1 MHNPN
6 GQVRE
11 EMKDKKIIFFG
22 PVGAG
27 KTTAI
32 DAVTNSDNATTDARV
47 SDSSIRRKKSTTV
60 AMDYALLETGGERI
74 HLYGTPGQERFRFMW
89 EMITTELAHDCSGHI
104 MLLDNARN
112 HPRQDLEFYLQN
124 FRTYNPKIRLVI
136 GITGSDLIETPSRSD
151 YAGWLAE
158 LEIKAPLFFI
168 DARRAEDIH
177 MLIDEVLQT
186 NKPAAQNIENS
197 STWETEEEMSIDELF
212 STAPH
217 FSVFTTELV
226 SDIEKIEQVTGT
238 ALINN
243 ENQTEY
249 SSLEQAELD
258 ILQQFSSE
266 IPRVRRRVYDF
277 GDVESFNLSTPSG
290 DHYTVLITDEQLLG
304 IHCKGQ
310 LSLLSLKQ
318 EINNLM
324 QWSESTPPLVHD
336 A

>member
-1 MHNPN
+1 
-6 GQVRE
+6 
-11 EMKDKKIIFFG
+11 MKDKKIIFFG

-32 DAVTNSDNATTDARV
+32 DAVTHSNNAATDARV
-47 SDSSIRRKKSTTV
+47 SDSSIRRKKGTTV
-60 AMDYALLETGGERI
+60 AMDYALLDTGSERI

-124 FRTYNPKIRLVI
+124 FRTYNPKVRLVI
-136 GITGSDLIETPSRSD
+136 GITGSDLIQTPSRSD

-158 LEIKAPLFFI
+158 LEIKAPLFFV
-168 DARRAEDIH
+168 DARKADDIH
-177 MLIDEVLQT
+177 MLIDEVLQSE
-186 NKPAAQNIENS
+186 KPVTQSAS
-197 STWETEEEMSIDELF
+197 SSSSSSAWESEEDMSIDELF
-212 STAPH
+212 STAPQ
-217 FSVFTTELV
+217 FPVFTAELV
-226 SDIEKIEQVTGT
+226 NDIEKIDQVTGT

-243 ENQTEY
+243 DNQTEY
-249 SSLEQAELD
+249 SSLEQTELE

-266 IPRVRRRVYDF
+266 IPRIRRRVDDF
-277 GDVESFNLSTPSG
+277 GAVESFHLSTQSG
-290 DHYTVLITDEQLLG
+290 DHYTVLVADNQLLG
-304 IHCKGQ
+304 IHCQGQ

-318 EINNLM
+318 EIDNLL
-324 QWSESTPPLVHD
+324 QWNKPTSTVS

>member
-1 MHNPN
+1 MRDPY
-6 GQVRE
+6 GQAYAD
-11 EMKDKKIIFFG
+11 MKDKKIIFFG

-32 DAVTNSDNATTDARV
+32 DAVTHSDNATTDARV
-47 SDSSIRRKKSTTV
+47 SDSSVRRKKSTTV
-60 AMDYALLETGGERI
+60 AMDYALLDTGNERI

-124 FRTYNPKIRLVI
+124 FRTYNPKVRLVI
-136 GITGSDLIETPSRSD
+136 GITGSDLIQTPSRSD

-158 LEIKAPLFFI
+158 LEINAPLFFV

-177 MLIDEVLQT
+177 MLIDEVLQSE
-186 NKPAAQNIENS
+186 KPVTQASPS
-197 STWETEEEMSIDELF
+197 SSAWESEEEMSIDELF
-212 STAPH
+212 STATQFP
-217 FSVFTTELV
+217 VFTPGLV
-226 SDIEKIEQVTGT
+226 NDIEKIDQVTGT

-243 ENQTEY
+243 DNLAEY
-249 SSLEQAELD
+249 SSLEKTELD

-266 IPRVRRRVYDF
+266 IPRVRRRVDDF
-277 GDVESFNLSTPSG
+277 GAVESFHLSTQSG
-290 DHYTVLITDEQLLG
+290 DHFTVLVADNQLLG

-310 LSLLSLKQ
+310 LSMLSLKQ
-318 EINNLM
+318 EIDNLM
-324 QWSESTPPLVHD
+324 QWSKSTSPIS

>member
-1 MHNPN
+1 MN
-6 GQVRE
+6 
-11 EMKDKKIIFFG
+11 DKKIVFFG

-32 DAVTNSDNATTDARV
+32 AAVTNDKSASTEARV

-60 AMDYALLETGGERI
+60 AMDYALLETGDERI

-89 EMITTELAHDCSGHI
+89 EMITTELAHDCNGHI
-104 MLLDNARN
+104 MLLDNARH

-168 DARRAEDIH
+168 DARKAEDIH
-177 MLIDEVLQT
+177 MLIDEVLQSEI
-186 NKPAAQNIENS
+186 NIPQNISPS
-197 STWETEEEMSIDELF
+197 STWETEEEMSIDDLF
-212 STAPH
+212 STTPQ
-217 FSVFTTELV
+217 FPVFTTELV
-226 SDIEKIEQVTGT
+226 RDIENIPQVTGT
-238 ALINN
+238 ALINDD
-243 ENQTEY
+243 NQTEY
-249 SSLEQAELD
+249 SSLKSAELET
-258 ILQQFSSE
+258 LQQFSAE
-266 IPRVRRRVYDF
+266 IPRVRRRIYDF
-277 GDVESFNLSTPSG
+277 GTVESFHLSTEST
-290 DHYTVLITDEQLLG
+290 DHYTVLVANEQLLG

-310 LSLLSLKQ
+310 LSLLALKQ
-318 EINNLM
+318 EIDNLL
-324 QWSESTPPLVHD
+324 QWGKSTSTIS

>member
-1 MHNPN
+1 MR
-6 GQVRE
+6 GYLID
-11 EMKDKKIIFFG
+11 MKDKKIIFFG

-32 DAVTNSDNATTDARV
+32 DAVTHSNNATTDARV

-89 EMITTELAHDCSGHI
+89 EMITTELAHDCNGHI

-158 LEIKAPLFFI
+158 LDIKAPLFFV
-168 DARRAEDIH
+168 DARKTEDIQ
-177 MLIDEVLQT
+177 MLIDEVLQSKHT
-186 NKPAAQNIENS
+186 VTQNSAPS
-197 STWETEEEMSIDELF
+197 SSAWETEEDMSIDELF
-212 STAPH
+212 STAPQ
-217 FSVFTTELV
+217 FPVFTAELV
-226 SDIEKIEQVTGT
+226 RDIENIDQVTGT

-243 ENQTEY
+243 DNVTEY
-249 SSLEQAELD
+249 SSLEQTELE
-258 ILQQFSSE
+258 ILQQFAAD
-266 IPRVRRRVYDF
+266 IPRVRRRVDDF
-277 GDVESFNLSTPSG
+277 GAVESFHLSTEST
-290 DHYTVLITDEQLLG
+290 DHYTVLVADNQLLG

-318 EINNLM
+318 EIDNLL
-324 QWSESTPPLVHD
+324 QWNKSTETIS